1 MSEQG
6 VRSFICL
13 RGGIAFSLGFTAVI
27 FWYFFIAEK
36 RTEKNHLPTTPSP
49 QQFYSPLT
57 DENTLA
63 SSPLKTFSV
72 IVMLDPP

>member
-36 RTEKNHLPTTPSP
+36 RTEKKDRKKVSP
-49 QQFYSPLT
+49 QYP
-57 DENTLA
+57 
-63 SSPLKTFSV
+63 
-72 IVMLDPP
+72 